1 MSRILALLAIL
12 LAVLSGLAETNR
24 CLRTAA
30 ELREILTENKRIHVP
45 FALEGVIERPP
56 NSRYASFSIFD
67 PTGFIIAYRG
77 SLVANRTLQAGDH
90 VILAG
95 ETTYYNEL
103 KQRIYA
109 RCDKLEVLAHGTPPP
124 VAEVRCADLSD
135 GKHDFRTIR
144 VKGLVRNAFRDEI
157 DPCYSVLILCDGDA
171 TLPVLVRTGRNPSDL
186 DSYIGAEVSVTGFC
200 NTLNTGERLYLG
212 RILWIP
218 SLDSVAILQNPRT
231 DVFDVPDLSVFH
243 GKSARDIV
251 TSGRHKT
258 RGHVIT
264 RWDGGQQAILE
275 TDEGKFVTL
284 ELKNGPSPDIGQ
296 SVEVSGMPE
305 TDLFR
310 INLSRTTWR
319 PAPPAAIRDRN
330 PLPMTIPDLLADAS
344 GQAQIKTR
352 CHGQTLRVRGTVSSL
367 FESQTGEVRLVLE
380 EAGYTLPVDVSACDR
395 VPDIGAR
402 LLVTGVCVIESD
414 RQRTSAI
421 FPRVRG
427 VFLVVNGS
435 DDIAVLSSA
444 PFWTPTRLLTVISTL
459 AAVLVAILLWNLSLR
474 TLIRRKT
481 NELEHEIAK
490 GLEAELRIHERTRLA
505 TELHDSVSQ
514 NLTGVALA
522 LDEVRDV
529 LPSNS
534 PNAQNRLEI
543 AARTLKSCRSELRN
557 CLWDLRSEALEEP
570 EIDSAIRRT
579 LAPHV
584 RDANLAIRFRAPREA
599 FTDNTL
605 HTILCIIR
613 ELTVNALRHGG
624 AKNVKIAGS
633 LEDGE
638 LRFSVADDGCGFDP
652 AARPNI
658 DSGHFGLQGV
668 LERAEGLGGTMTIR
682 SQTDKGTKVTVSV
695 KVKST
700 VPNA

>member
-1 MSRILALLAIL
+1 MSRVLALLAVL

-30 ELREILTENKRIHVP
+30 ELREILTENRRIRVP

-56 NSRYASFSIFD
+56 DSRNDSFAISD
-67 PTGFIIAYRG
+67 STGVVIAYRG
-77 SLVANRTLQAGDH
+77 LPVKNRALQAGDH
-90 VILAG
+90 VVISG
-95 ETTYYNEL
+95 ETAYYNKM

-109 RCDKLEVLAHGTPPP
+109 RCDKLEILAHGTPTP

-135 GKHDFRTIR
+135 GRHDFRTIR
-144 VKGLVRNAFRDEI
+144 VKGIVRNAFRDEI
-157 DPCYSVLILCDGDA
+157 DPHFSVLILCDGDA
-171 TLPVLVRTGRNPSDL
+171 TLPVLVRTDRNPSDL
-186 DSYIGAEVSVTGFC
+186 DAYIGAEVSVTGFC

-218 SLDSVAILQNPRT
+218 SLDSIAVLRNPET

-251 TSGRHKT
+251 TSGRHKA

-264 RWDGGQQAILE
+264 RWNGGRQAILE
-275 TDEGKFVTL
+275 TGEGKFVTL
-284 ELKNGPSPDIGQ
+284 ELKSGPSPDIGQ
-296 SVEVSGMPE
+296 SIEVSGIPE

-310 INLSRTTWR
+310 INLSRAIWR
-319 PAPPAAIRDRN
+319 PASPAAIRNRD
-330 PLPMTIPDLLADAS
+330 PLPMSIPNLLADAS
-344 GQAQIKTR
+344 GQAQIKAR
-352 CHGQTLRVRGTVSSL
+352 CHGQTLRIRGTVSSM
-367 FESQTGEVRLVLE
+367 FESQTGDARLVLE
-380 EAGYTLPVDVSACDR
+380 EDGYTLPVDVSACDR
-395 VPDIGAR
+395 VPGVGAR
-402 LLVTGVCVIESD
+402 LLLTGICVVETD
-414 RQRTSAI
+414 CQRMSAI
-421 FPRVRG
+421 FPRIRG

-435 DDIAVLSSA
+435 DDITVLSSA
-444 PFWTPTRLLTVISTL
+444 PFWTPTRLLTVIGTL
-459 AAVLVAILLWNLSLR
+459 AVVLVAILLWNFALR
-474 TLIRRKT
+474 TLVRRKT

-522 LDEVRDV
+522 LDEVRNA
-529 LPSNS
+529 LPSSS
-534 PNAQNRLEI
+534 PDAQTRLEI
-543 AARTLKSCRSELRN
+543 ATRTLKSCRSELRN
-557 CLWDLRSEALEEP
+557 CLWDLRNDALEEP
-570 EIDSAIRRT
+570 EIDGAIRRT

-613 ELTVNALRHGG
+613 ELTINALRHGG

-652 AARPNI
+652 ATRPNI

-668 LERAEGLGGTMTIR
+668 QERAEGLGGSMTIR
-682 SQTDKGTKVTVSV
+682 SQTGKGTKITISA

-700 VPNA
+700 ASNA